1 VTFSDD
7 PCLET
12 GFDGGINNNALFL
25 SVTSGLIELPAG
37 TPGVILGVSGIGDQ
51 EFWLKATDASGA
63 FITQP
68 QTAVS
73 STVVY
78 LGFTSGYG
86 IETVEVFSVDI
97 GSLLPVYTLLFEA
110 P

>member
-1 VTFSDD
+1 MDKNVIFLAKKHTFLLKNVCYFKKISN
-7 PCLET
+7 C
-12 GFDGGINNNALFL
+12 
-25 SVTSGLIELPAG
+25 
-37 TPGVILGVSGIGDQ
+37 DQ